1 MKLHK
6 KVFATVL
13 SVAMLVS
20 SISGTNLGQMNVAKA
35 AGKLSINKKKLTLTV
50 GKKATLKIKNA
61 GKKITWISNKKKV
74 AKVSK
79 KGVVTAVSAGKAK
92 ITAKT
97 AGKKFTCTV
106 TVKKKKP
113 LNISNNYPDIEANM
127 TPAPTDAAPTKTPDA
142 EPSGKPDATPSD
154 TPQEDPDAVKLEASK
169 PSGTYNASFTLNLT
183 SNQKDATIY
192 YTTDGSDPSLSTN
205 TRRIK
210 YTEDGISING
220 RSGERNRLA
229 AVDPY
234 YFETQSNAGLSS
246 HYKVPGD
253 DAVDKCTVLRAV
265 AVRADG
271 KMSPVMTNTYF
282 IGSMSRHISGISE
295 SAKAAG
301 QKLSVISITMD
312 YNDLFDNAKGIYVKG
327 NHYIQGQERTGNFI
341 QRGKEWERTCHI
353 DYFESDGVNTSL
365 ELSQD
370 CGIRIQGNYS
380 RCALQKSFR
389 LYAREEYGAKNFK
402 YPFFSG
408 LKSADG
414 EEMDKFKT
422 LVLRNGGNDW
432 GNLKYKDIIMQSFLQ
447 DSPNETLTG
456 RPCVVYLDGE
466 YWGYYILQ
474 DDVSDNFLQERRGVD
489 KDKVV
494 LYKGQDADEQG
505 RVYKLDEG
513 ELPEGQEDNLDY
525 YLEDTLKYLDTHDL
539 SQAGNYQTFIDK
551 YMSEESAVDYYATM
565 LYLHNRY
572 DWPGKNWSIWRTTD
586 DRRNEVAYEDGRWRF
601 CIYDLDLTTNTTWTG
616 NGLDGDSHRTDKVHE
631 FASGEGYSI
640 IMQFFKHMIK
650 NESFRTK
657 LKAQVKNLAQ
667 NVFTEA
673 KVKQTGDKYLAIY
686 SPLYQQFL
694 ERFGLWGDGESSH
707 EGNVRWLKA
716 RISYADTLCQH
727 IDEYQKSDSSSN
739 ASSEELALVDNKLI
753 WKGIWERGDSNNQV
767 TAKTPGFR
775 YTSDDFNFM
784 QIDIDTDIWKQYKN
798 PVIKITMQDG
808 YAENARAHLWNN
820 TCGTYYYLKNVEDDH
835 KADGVVKNWIGAEL
849 PLKDFNGSFCLNV
862 QTGHGVITGF
872 EIYDA
877 K

>member
-1 MKLHK
+1 MKLQK
-6 KVFATVL
+6 KVFATLL
-13 SVAMLVS
+13 SVAMMVS
-20 SISGTNLGQMNVAKA
+20 SLSGTNLGQMNVAKA

-61 GKKITWISNKKKV
+61 GKKITWTSNKKKV

-79 KGVVTAVSAGKAK
+79 KGVVTAVSVGKAK

-106 TVKKKKP
+106 TVKKKNS
-113 LNISNNYPDIEANM
+113 LNISNNYPDIEANV
-127 TPAPTDAAPTKTPDA
+127 TPTPTNAAPTKTPEA
-142 EPSGKPDATPSD
+142 EPSEKPDATPSD
-154 TPQEDPDAVKLEASK
+154 APQEDPDAVKLEASN
-169 PSGTYNASFTLNLT
+169 PSGTYNTAFTLNLT

-205 TRRIK
+205 THRIK
-210 YTEDGISING
+210 YTDAGISING
-220 RSGERNRLA
+220 RARDKNRLA

-246 HYKVPGD
+246 YYKVPD
-253 DAVDKCTVLRAV
+253 DEAVDKCTVLRAV

-271 KMSPVMTNTYF
+271 KMSPVLTNTYF
-282 IGSMSRHISGISE
+282 LGNMSLHIDGVAE
-295 SAKAAG
+295 CAKAAG

-327 NHYIQGQERTGNFI
+327 NQYIQGQERTGNFI
-341 QRGKEWERTCHI
+341 QRGKEWERACHI
-353 DYFESDGVNTSL
+353 DYFESDGANTSL

-432 GNLKYKDIIMQSFLQ
+432 GNLKYKDNIMQSFLQ

-525 YLEDTLKYLDTHDL
+525 YLEDTLNYLASHNL
-539 SQAGNYQTFIDK
+539 SQTSDYNEFINK

-586 DRRNEVAYEDGRWRF
+586 DRRDEVAYEDGRWRF
-601 CIYDLDLTTNTTWTG
+601 CIYDLDLTTNSTWTG
-616 NGLDGDSHRTDKVHE
+616 SGMDGNSNKTDKVQE
-631 FASGEGYSI
+631 FVNGDAYSVI
-640 IMQFFKHMIK
+640 IQFFQHMMQ
-650 NESFRTK
+650 NETFRTK
-657 LKAQVKNLAQ
+657 LKAKVNDLAT
-667 NVFTEA
+667 NVFTETNITKTGA
-673 KVKQTGDKYLAIY
+673 KYKNIF
-686 SPLYQQFL
+686 SPLYAQFC
-694 ERFGLWGDGESSH
+694 ERFGLLGGGEENH
-707 EGNVRWLKA
+707 NGNIYWLKS
-716 RISYADTLCQH
+716 RISYADTLCNH
-727 IDEYQKSDSSSN
+727 IDEYGKAGAADPVEQI
-739 ASSEELALVDNKLI
+739 ELKDNTLV
-753 WKGIWERGDSNNQV
+753 WKGIWERGGMDNKTS
-767 TAKTPGFR
+767 AKTSGFR
-775 YTSDDFNFM
+775 LTKDDANFM
-784 QIDIDTDIWKQYKN
+784 AVDVDAAIWKQYKN
-798 PVIKITMQDG
+798 PVIKISVKPG
-808 YAENARAHLWNN
+808 YAENARAHIWNN
-820 TCGTYYYLKNVEDDH
+820 STGTYYYLKSVEDEH
-835 KADGVVKNWIGAEL
+835 AANGVVKNWIESEL
-849 PLKDFNGSFCLNV
+849 SLKNFNGSFCLNIN
-862 QTGHGVITGF
+862 TGDGAFTGF